1 MKFILHEIKLWFK
14 NRNAEPKSYDLLPNK
29 INVITGGSTTGKTS
43 FWNIIDYCLLS
54 GKITI
59 PTDIIDK
66 VEWFGI
72 RFTINNKEIVLI
84 RRTPEQGAPSSSIY
98 FDFGGFPS
106 EPSDNKKIAEV
117 KSILDQE
124 FGIND
129 DLRFPYGKDMGK
141 STFNLSYRHFLIF
154 NSITQTIIDA
164 PETYFDETFYGKDEF
179 EKSLSHI
186 FDLVIGVNDMQ
197 KIKADESLKSI
208 ENEIRKIQNR
218 IKGNQKVE
226 EIFQSEIF
234 RLVNWCKRLN
244 YIEYTEIFE
253 DTDSAVSVISDVLKN
268 RKQAARNATLFTE
281 IDALNANKKQL
292 QSQINSI
299 TQYQREYEFY
309 KKNLNKSADSLQPI
323 EYLSNKLSDQLLD
336 SYETRVFVN
345 YLESSLKDIKNNLS
359 TKREEPLKV
368 NGDIVALKN
377 EIEVIEKRLKEINA
391 IKENYLKEGEKF
403 IELGKIEYALE
414 QTINNRTIRPIDTV
428 QLNDLNE
435 QQANL
440 LKNNQDTTQ
449 VKFTMNT
456 LLNESIQRNFDQ
468 VSSMDNYNK
477 SKVSFNGERM
487 ILQLT
492 PAWQLFALDNVGSA
506 SNYMFM
512 HLSLYLGL
520 HEHILK
526 LEQENILPFL
536 FIDQPST
543 PYFEGTNDDKVKL
556 TDAFNLLN
564 TFMEYI
570 TVDKKQDFQI
580 FMVEHAPKEYWENN
594 KFIHFHTVDEFING
608 NGLIPKEIYNS

>member
-14 NRNAEPKSYDLLPNK
+14 NRNAKPKSYDLLPNK

-226 EIFQSEIF
+226 QIFQSEIF

-244 YIEYTEIFE
+244 YIEYTENFE
-253 DTDSAVSVISDVLKN
+253 DTDSALSIILEVLKN
-268 RKQAARNATLFTE
+268 RKQSARNATLFTE
-281 IDALNANKKQL
+281 IDTLSANKKQL

-299 TQYQREYEFY
+299 TQYQREYDFY
-309 KKNLNKSADSLQPI
+309 KKNLHKSADSLQPI
-323 EYLSNKLSDQLLD
+323 EYLSSKLSDQLVD

-345 YLESSLKDIKNNLS
+345 YLESSLKDIKHNLS

-377 EIEVIEKRLKEINA
+377 EMEVIEKRLTEINA

-435 QQANL
+435 KQANL
-440 LKNNQDTTQ
+440 LKDNQDTTQ
-449 VKFTMNT
+449 IKFTMNT

-477 SKVSFNGERM
+477 SKVSFNSERM

-526 LEQENILPFL
+526 LEQENVVPFL

-564 TFMEYI
+564 TFIEYI
-570 TVDKKQDFQI
+570 TIHKKKDFQI

-594 KFIHFHTVDEFING
+594 KFIHFHTVDEFIDG